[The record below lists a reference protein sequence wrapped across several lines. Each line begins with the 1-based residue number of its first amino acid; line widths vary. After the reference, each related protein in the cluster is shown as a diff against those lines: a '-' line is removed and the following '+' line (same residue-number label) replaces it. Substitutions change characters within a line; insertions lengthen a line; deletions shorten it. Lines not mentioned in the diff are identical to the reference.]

1 VLRGSSCALALACA
15 LSGCATSPGTGAG
28 PEAAGQRA
36 LGTLV
41 SPEGH
46 VVASYGPLRTCSE
59 LRGYL
64 DGQAAPL
71 SRLASDPE
79 RGLVLMKLGAPQ
91 GRPAT
96 FRAGRCLRA
105 GEEVLV
111 LDVSGGWNDAGL
123 TLTEGSIAALSEGMA
138 RISAFGPPSRPGGPV
153 VDPGGHVVGV
163 TVGRSAA
170 RAGLPPPAGGQLDAV
185 RESAVAAFLDEH
197 GVPYR
202 LSDFLQPMERT
213 DLLRAAQGYVV
224 HIQCLR

>member
-1 VLRGSSCALALACA
+1 
-15 LSGCATSPGTGAG
+15 
-28 PEAAGQRA
+28 
-36 LGTLV
+36 LV

-46 VVASYGPLRTCSE
+46 VVAGYDALQTCSE
-59 LRGYL
+59 LRGFL

-71 SRLASDPE
+71 SLLASDRE
-79 RGLVLMKLGAPQ
+79 RGLVLLKLGAPR

-111 LDVSGGWNDAGL
+111 VDVAGAGNDAGL
-123 TLTEGSIAALSEGMA
+123 TVTEGTIAALSEGMA
-138 RISAFGPPSRPGGPV
+138 RISAFGPPSGPGGPV

-163 TVGRSAA
+163 TVGRSPAS
-170 RAGLPPPAGGQLDAV
+170 AGLPPPAGGQLDAV
-185 RESAVAAFLDEH
+185 RESAVAAFLDEQ